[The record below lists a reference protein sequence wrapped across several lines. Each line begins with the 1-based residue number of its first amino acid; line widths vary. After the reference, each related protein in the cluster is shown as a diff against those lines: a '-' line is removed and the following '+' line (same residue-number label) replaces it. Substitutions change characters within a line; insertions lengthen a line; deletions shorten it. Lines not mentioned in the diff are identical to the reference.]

1 MNPET
6 NGQVIELPQSKYG
19 ARRSRKASKCLPS
32 HHTATQPK
40 LHELA
45 AELIE
50 LKKKKRRL
58 QEKIDHVQ
66 AQIRESSLDLQLTEA
81 TKGKRISRIN
91 IALPEAPSQP
101 RVQVQVKNQ
110 FRDIDVSDYPT
121 LYNDI
126 GPEAYEAFVEEVWL
140 AKTQPGF
147 NEGDFLDSIILGIT
161 ELLGNGKAA
170 QDAAWFCWN
179 TISERWLRFDVKLK
193 VKSKDF
199 SYRLGNMRE
208 RMTPS
213 QRAAM
218 RDFCNHAMYKPAVT
232 ILP

>member
-6 NGQVIELPQSKYG
+6 NAQVIELPQDRYG
-19 ARRSRKASKCLPS
+19 ARRSRKASKCLVS
-32 HHTATQPK
+32 EHITTDK
-40 LHELA
+40 TLHELA

-81 TKGKRISRIN
+81 SKGKRINRVN
-91 IALPEAPSQP
+91 IASPEAPSQP
-101 RVQVQVKNQ
+101 KVQVQVKNQ

-161 ELLGNGKAA
+161 ELLGNGKVA

-179 TISERWLRFDVKLK
+179 TCQRWLSFDVKLK
-193 VKSKDF
+193 VKNKDF

-232 ILP
+232 VLP

>member
-1 MNPET
+1 MNPEE
-6 NGQVIELPQSKYG
+6 QAAQIIELPQNRFG
-19 ARRSRKASKCLPS
+19 PQRSRKASKCLPS
-32 HHTATQPK
+32 HHTATEPK

-66 AQIRESSLDLQLTEA
+66 AQIRESSMDLKLDEA
-81 TKGKRISRIN
+81 SKGKRISRIN

-126 GPEAYEAFVEEVWL
+126 GPEAFEAFVEEAWF

-161 ELLGNGKAA
+161 ELLGDGKLAE
-170 QDAAWFCWN
+170 DAAWFCWN
-179 TISERWLRFDVKLK
+179 TCQRWLSFDVKLK
-193 VKSKDF
+193 VKNTDF
-199 SYRLGNMRE
+199 SFRLGNMRE